1 MAHAIGTGRYK
12 PKAGS
17 QMASPNVIPMAD
29 IMLVLLIIFMVVT
42 PMLQKNMPVDMAH
55 TDTARDMQDA
65 DKDDA
70 IVVAITRDGAIY
82 LGHTATQ
89 KDDLTNQIKD
99 RLANRLDKTVY
110 VKSDQRAKYGDVVAV
125 VDEIRS
131 AGVDQVGLLTEKNQK
146 GGPEVPPPP
155 SGNPTGD

>member
-1 MAHAIGTGRYK
+1 MAHLGGGGRYK
-12 PKAGS
+12 PSAGS

-42 PMLQKNMPVDMAH
+42 PMLQKNMPVDMAK

-82 LGHTATQ
+82 LGHTETH

-99 RLANRLDKTVY
+99 RLANWLHKTVY
-110 VKSDQRAKYGDVVAV
+110 VKADQRAKYGDVVAV
-125 VDEIRS
+125 GDEIVS
-131 AGVDQVGLLTEKNQK
+131 AGVDQVGLLTKKNQK
-146 GGPEVPPPP
+146 GGPETPPPP
-155 SGNPTGD
+155 AANPTGD